1 MARSAPDLT
10 GRPTDVVQRLRI
22 RYAKR
27 GRLRFTSHRDVARAF
42 ERALRRAEVPMA
54 YSSGFTA
61 HPKVSWVGAAPTGVA
76 SEAEY
81 VEIALAEPRDP
92 EAVRAGLD
100 AALPPGLDVLT
111 CIDAEGAS
119 LSDRIDAGA
128 WRIRLPG
135 VDAATAGTAVASFL
149 AATEAPVEKMTKSG
163 RRTID
168 VRAAV
173 VSAQVEAPSPARGAR
188 GPAAEGVKP
197 VVSQEASEDVC
208 AILSLVVQQTT
219 PAVRPD
225 DVMAAFRT
233 VAGLEPPVPPE
244 VTRLSQ
250 GRLAEDGSI
259 FDPLAP
265 VRDGAGPVG

>member
-10 GRPTDVVQRLRI
+10 GRPTEIAQRLRI

-27 GRLRFTSHRDVARAF
+27 GRLRFTSHRDIARAF
-42 ERALRRAEVPMA
+42 ERALRRAAVPMA

-61 HPKVSWVGAAPTGVA
+61 HPRVSWVGAAPTGVA

-81 VEIALAEPRDP
+81 LEIALAEVRDP
-92 EAVRAGLD
+92 EQVRKSLD
-100 AALPPGLDVLT
+100 TALPPGLDVLD
-111 CIDAEGAS
+111 CVPAEGAS
-119 LSDRIDAGA
+119 LAERIDAGA
-128 WRIRLPG
+128 WQIRLDG
-135 VDAATAGTAVASFL
+135 VGQAEAERVVAAFL
-149 AATEAPVEKMTKSG
+149 AAPTAPIEKLTKG
-163 RRTID
+163 GKRTVD

-173 VSAQVEAPSPARGAR
+173 ASMAVEDLENTDKNVSSGGA
-188 GPAAEGVKP
+188 
-197 VVSQEASEDVC
+197 DHVC
-208 AILSLVVQQTT
+208 AILTLVVQQTT

-225 DVMAAFRT
+225 DVMAAFRM

-244 VTRLSQ
+244 VTRLGQ

-265 VRDGAGPVG
+265 VQESARPVG

>member
-1 MARSAPDLT
+1 MTRSAPDLT
-10 GRPTDVVQRLRI
+10 GRPTEVVQRLRL
-22 RYAKR
+22 RYTKR

-81 VEIALAEPRDP
+81 LEIALAEERDP
-92 EAVRAGLD
+92 EQVRARLD
-100 AALPPGLDVLT
+100 EALPPGLDVVT
-111 CIDAEGAS
+111 CVVAAPGPSLAEQIDAA
-119 LSDRIDAGA
+119 A
-128 WRIRLPG
+128 WTIRLPG
-135 VDAATAGTAVASFL
+135 VSSELAATAVDALL
-149 AATEAPVEKMTKSG
+149 AAPTAPVEKMTKG
-163 RRTID
+163 GKRTVD
-168 VRAAV
+168 VRAAI
-173 VSAQVEAPSPARGAR
+173 VSARVLDGSADTSDTTPSVSQRGA
-188 GPAAEGVKP
+188 GH
-197 VVSQEASEDVC
+197 DC
-208 AILSLVVQQTT
+208 AILGFVVQQTT

-244 VTRLSQ
+244 VTRLGQ

-259 FDPLAP
+259 DDPL
-265 VRDGAGPVG
+265 VSVQEGARPVG

>member
-1 MARSAPDLT
+1 MARPAPDLT
-10 GRPTDVVQRLRI
+10 GRPTEVVQRLRI

-54 YSSGFTA
+54 FSSGFTA
-61 HPKVSWVGAAPTGVA
+61 HPKISWVGAAPTGVA

-81 VEIALAEPRDP
+81 VEIALAERRDP
-92 EAVRAGLD
+92 EKVRAGLD

-111 CIDAEGAS
+111 CVDAEGSTLA
-119 LSDRIDAGA
+119 DRIDAGT

-135 VDAATAGTAVASFL
+135 VDPATAERTVAAFL
-149 AATEAPVEKMTKSG
+149 AAAEAPVEKLTKSG
-163 RRTID
+163 RRTVD

-173 VSAQVEAPSPARGAR
+173 VSAQVEAVSAADG
-188 GPAAEGVKP
+188 GPAGTAEGVTST
-197 VVSQEASEDVC
+197 VSHGGERDGC

-244 VTRLSQ
+244 VTRLNQ
-250 GRLAEDGSI
+250 GRLAGDGLI
-259 FDPLAP
+259 ADPLAP

>member
-1 MARSAPDLT
+1 VARSAPDLT
-10 GRPTDVVQRLRI
+10 GRPTEVVQRLRL

-61 HPKVSWVGAAPTGVA
+61 HPKISWVGAAPTGVA

-81 VEIALAEPRDP
+81 LEIALAELRDP

-100 AALPPGLDVLT
+100 DALPPGLDIVS
-111 CIDAEGAS
+111 CVDAEGAS
-119 LSDRIDAGA
+119 LPDRIDAGA

-135 VDAATAGTAVASFL
+135 VDPATAERAVAQFL
-149 AATEAPVEKMTKSG
+149 AAAEAPVEKLTKSG
-163 RRTID
+163 RRTVD

-173 VSAQVEAPSPARGAR
+173 VSAQVEPVSTAEAGSAQ
-188 GPAAEGVKP
+188 GPEGVIST
-197 VVSQEASEDVC
+197 VSYLDDGNVC

-250 GRLAEDGSI
+250 GRLAGDGLI
-259 FDPLAP
+259 ADPLVP
-265 VRDGAGPVG
+265 VRGGAGPVG